1 MTYRKELKKEFKS
14 ASDAGF
20 PRADRLSI
28 EKVDKAVV
36 KEAIEYLS
44 TIKEFYTK
52 LYKHLY
58 NKKSE
63 NKMKED
69 QAVMSELKR
78 KYSNES
84 LEEFVTNKNEYER
97 IVEYKGKL
105 IQKTDP
111 IYLDPMHP
119 MVKAH
124 FYAPR
129 KKLFGEYYNTFL
141 VNVMVIWI
149 SIIMLYVALYYR
161 LLKRFLD
168 FFENLEFGKKS
179 K

>member
-1 MTYRKELKKEFKS
+1 VR
-14 ASDAGF
+14 D
-20 PRADRLSI
+20 
-28 EKVDKAVV
+28 
-36 KEAIEYLS
+36 
-44 TIKEFYTK
+44 FYSK

-69 QAVMSELKR
+69 QSVLGEMKR

-111 IYLDPMHP
+111 IYLDPMNP
-119 MVKAH
+119 FIKSH

-129 KKLFGEYYNTFL
+129 KMIFGEYYKTFW
-141 VNVMVIWI
+141 VNIMVIWV
-149 SIIMLYVALYYR
+149 SIISLYLALYYR
-161 LLKRFLD
+161 LLKKLLD

-179 K
+179 R